1 MIGSGGSPAAAKGEA
16 TAVAVPADAR
26 APEALRSLFSRTVP
40 GEAVAVGLTGRGAA
54 AWPAPR
60 VVDCLEGAGFTEV
73 AVGARSATARRS
85 RSLADSVG
93 PGMRLLC
100 VGLNPSLV
108 AADAG
113 IGYAGATNRF
123 WPAAVA
129 AGLVPLGRDVDAA
142 LAAGVGLT
150 DLVKRATCRASL
162 LDPSEYV
169 AGAGRVERLVRWLRP
184 TVVAFVGLSGYRA
197 AVDRRARVG
206 FQPAPF
212 GGRPAYVLP
221 STSGANA
228 HARLEDLVAHLRSAG
243 DSPSDGR
250 G

>member
-1 MIGSGGSPAAAKGEA
+1 M
-16 TAVAVPADAR
+16 PADGR

-40 GEAVAVGLTGRGAA
+40 GEVVALRLTGRGAGV
-54 AWPAPR
+54 WPERR

-73 AVGARSATARRS
+73 SAGARSARARRY

-113 IGYAGATNRF
+113 VGYAGATNRF

-129 AGLVPLGRDVDAA
+129 AGLVPAARDVDAA
-142 LAAGVGLT
+142 LAAGVGMT
-150 DLVKRATCRASL
+150 DLVKRATCRASI
-162 LDPSEYV
+162 LDPAEYV

-197 AVDRRARVG
+197 AVDRRAGVG
-206 FQPAPF
+206 FQPIPF

-228 HARLEDLVAHLRSAG
+228 HARMDDLVGHLRAAAGSPAG
-243 DSPSDGR
+243 DPR
-250 G
+250 